1 MMETKT
7 TKIGKKEY
15 QNIHVIS
22 CKSINPSTYE
32 CDLYR
37 RVPEGHLERIS
48 TVRANKIIA
57 IAPGGFKADKANDE
71 LDISYSNGKCMLDIL
86 DLSFLGKEY
95 KKIISLLC
103 YEM

>member
-1 MMETKT
+1 VVLMK
-7 TKIGKKEY
+7 Y
-15 QNIHVIS
+15 LVR
-22 CKSINPSTYE
+22 KSKR
-32 CDLYR
+32 L
-37 RVPEGHLERIS
+37 
-48 TVRANKIIA
+48 
-57 IAPGGFKADKANDE
+57 PGGFKADKANDE